1 MKVRTQ
7 HRHLTRHRANVKLK
21 LRFQYVQILS
31 PLIRMIMADIK
42 NIKK

>member
-7 HRHLTRHRANVKLK
+7 HRHLKRHRANVQQI
-21 LRFQYVQILS
+21 LRFQYVQIIS

-42 NIKK
+42 QMKK